1 MKPTKWWESYP
12 WRMVQTNLREIDMAD
27 MDAKTYVEDL
37 EKYHATLVTLNAAG
51 IIASYPTGLTG
62 QKQSAYLTGDSL
74 QEVIEE
80 CHKAGIKV
88 IARCDFSKVDETLY
102 EEHPDWAYRQAN
114 GQPLSYNGY
123 VQTCINGPY
132 QQEYLYEILE
142 ELFSRYDFDGLYCNM
157 SSTFV
162 VDYDL
167 KVHEPCHCRNCTE
180 LFKEQFSMEI
190 PDQNNPKD
198 PAFGKYMAFIGA
210 CSKKQKKKMYDRVKA
225 INENIAINGFDY
237 FRTEC
242 NQDVDH
248 LPWIYDASAN
258 ARRIAGPERAK
269 VVDDASAIYMAFRY
283 RHSSISRGLLEIR
296 QWQNLAYAG
305 STSVYLLG
313 TLAKSKDRSG
323 LVASVK
329 AFDFFAKHQEI
340 LQGQESAARTLL
352 IEKPLMGRNDPE
364 ADGWVQV
371 LSQLHIP
378 FDEQKIAEVSEDL
391 LQRYDAVILADV
403 NAMSD
408 SQCAMLDAFVESGG
422 RLIASG
428 MTATANERR
437 MPRKTFGLESL
448 GADEIVEKKTLQSA
462 IFLLDET
469 NVWKQCRKSQIDCI
483 VPGQY
488 VVVGNAK
495 VDAKTYLQLVPDQPF
510 GPPEICYSKEESDI
524 AGIYERDYGQ
534 GKTVHIPF
542 AIGTFYYQY
551 GYENSYIFLEDV
563 LEHIAGVRSIAPN
576 LTPMCE
582 VVVTNKEKEQMI
594 HLINLSGSFGKDNY
608 AKALPIYDIQLH
620 LSVPTGARVEA
631 LNGGQVKV
639 TENKI
644 QLDCLKVYEA
654 IRIYEG
660 GFL

>member
-27 MDAKTYVEDL
+27 MDAKAYAADL
-37 EKYHATLVTLNAAG
+37 KKYHATLVTLNAAG
-51 IIASYPTGLTG
+51 IIASYPTGLAG

-74 QEVIEE
+74 QKVIEE

-88 IARCDFSKVDETLY
+88 IARCDFSKVDEALY
-102 EEHPDWAYRQAN
+102 EEHPDWAYRQTN
-114 GQPLSYNGY
+114 GQPLIYNGY

-132 QQEYLYEILE
+132 QQDYVYEILE
-142 ELFSRYDFDGLYCNM
+142 EVFSRYDFDGLYCNM

-167 KVHEPCHCRNCTE
+167 KVHEPCHCQNCTK

-190 PDQNNPKD
+190 PDRIDPKD

-210 CSKKQKKKMYDRVKA
+210 CSKKQKKKMYERVKA

-248 LPWIYDASAN
+248 LAWIYDASAN
-258 ARRIAGPERAK
+258 ARRIAGPGRTK

-323 LVASVK
+323 LAASVK
-329 AFDFFAKHQEI
+329 AFEFFARHQEI

-364 ADGWVQV
+364 ADGWVQA
-371 LSQLHIP
+371 LTQLHIP

-391 LQRYDAVILADV
+391 LKSYDAVILADV
-403 NAMSD
+403 SAMSD
-408 SQCAMLDAFVESGG
+408 AQCTMLDAFVEAGG

-462 IFLLDET
+462 IFLLDDED
-469 NVWKQCRKSQIDCI
+469 VWRQCRESQIDCI

-488 VVVGNAK
+488 LVVGNAK
-495 VDAKTYLQLVPDQPF
+495 ADAKTYLQLVPDQPF
-510 GPPEICYSKEESDI
+510 GPPEICYSKEESEHP
-524 AGIYERDYGQ
+524 GIYERGYGK
-534 GKTVHIPF
+534 GKTVYIPF

-551 GYENSYIFLEDV
+551 GYENSYAFLEDV
-563 LEHIAGVRSIAPN
+563 LEHIAGVKSIAPT

-582 VVVTNKEKEQMI
+582 VIVTKKEKEQMI

-608 AKALPIYDIQLH
+608 TQALPIHDIRLH
-620 LSVPTGARVEA
+620 LSVPAGAQVEA
-631 LNGGQVKV
+631 LNGGQVRV
-639 TENKI
+639 TENEI
-644 QLDCLKVYEA
+644 HLDCLKRYEA

>member
-1 MKPTKWWESYP
+1 MEPTKWWETYP

-27 MDAKTYVEDL
+27 MDAKAFAKDL
-37 EKYHATLVTLNAAG
+37 KDYHATLVTFNAAG
-51 IIASYPTGLTG
+51 IIASYPTKLPG
-62 QKQSAYLTGDSL
+62 QRKSAYLTGDSL
-74 QEVIEE
+74 QDVIEE

-88 IARCDFSKVDETLY
+88 IARCDFSKIEESLY

-114 GQPLSYNGY
+114 GEPLIYNGY
-123 VQTCINGPY
+123 VQTCVNGPY
-132 QQEYLYEILE
+132 QQSYMYEILD
-142 ELFSRYDFDGLYCNM
+142 ELFSQYDFDGLYCNM

-167 KVHEPCHCRNCTE
+167 KVHEPCHCKNCTN
-180 LFKEQFSMEI
+180 LFKEQFGMEI
-190 PDQNNPKD
+190 PDSVNPRD

-210 CSKKQKKKMYDRVKA
+210 CSKKQKKEMYDRVKA
-225 INENIAINGFDY
+225 INENIAVNGFDY

-248 LPWIYDASAN
+248 LSWIYDASAN
-258 ARRIAGPERAK
+258 ARRIAGPARDK

-283 RHSSISRGLLEIR
+283 RHSSISRGLLEVR
-296 QWQNLAYAG
+296 QWQNLAYGG

-313 TLAKSKDRSG
+313 TLAKSKDKSG
-323 LVASVK
+323 LAASSK
-329 AFDFFAKHQEI
+329 AFDFFANNEEI
-340 LQGQESAARTLL
+340 LCNQESAARTLL

-364 ADGWVQV
+364 VDGWVQI

-391 LQRYDAVILADV
+391 LKSYDAVILADV

-408 SQCAMLDAFVESGG
+408 AQCAMLDAFVEAGG
-422 RLIASG
+422 KLVASG
-428 MTATANERR
+428 ATATTNERR
-437 MPRKTFGLESL
+437 MPRQTFGLKSL

-462 IFLLDET
+462 IFLLDDED
-469 NVWKQCRKSQIDCI
+469 VWKQCRESQIDCI

-488 VVVGNAK
+488 LVVGNAK
-495 VDAKTYLQLVPDQPF
+495 EDAKTYLQLVPDQPF

-524 AGIYERDYGQ
+524 SGIYESGYGK
-534 GKTVHIPF
+534 GKTVYIPF

-551 GYENSYIFLEDV
+551 GYENSYVFIQDV
-563 LEHIAGVRSIAPN
+563 LENIAGIKSIAPD

-582 VVVTNKEKEQMI
+582 VAVTKKDGEELI

-608 AKALPIYDIQLH
+608 TKALPIYDIRLH

-631 LNGGQVKV
+631 LNGGQIKV
-639 TENKI
+639 TENEI
-644 QLDCLKVYEA
+644 QLDCLNEYEA
-654 IRIYEG
+654 IRIY
-660 GFL
+660 

>member
-27 MDAKTYVEDL
+27 MDAKAYVADL
-37 EKYHATLVTLNAAG
+37 KKYHATLVTLNAAG
-51 IIASYPTGLTG
+51 IIASYPTDLAG
-62 QKQSAYLTGDSL
+62 QRQNSYLTGDSL
-74 QEVIEE
+74 DQVIEE

-88 IARCDFSKVDETLY
+88 IARCDFSKVDEALY
-102 EEHPDWAYRQAN
+102 EEHPDWAYRQAD
-114 GQPLSYNGY
+114 GQPLIYNGY
-123 VQTCINGPY
+123 VQTCINGSY
-132 QQEYLYEILE
+132 QQEYVYEILE

-167 KVHEPCHCRNCTE
+167 EVHEPCHCQNCTE
-180 LFKEQFSMEI
+180 LFKEQTGMDI
-190 PDQNNPKD
+190 PDHINPKD
-198 PAFGKYMAFIGA
+198 PVFGRYMAFIGA
-210 CSKKQKKKMYDRVKA
+210 CSKKQKQIMYERVKA
-225 INENIAINGFDY
+225 INEDIAINGFDY

-248 LPWIYDASAN
+248 LSWIYDASAN
-258 ARRIAGPERAK
+258 ARRIAGPKRSK

-305 STSVYLLG
+305 TTSVYLLG

-391 LQRYDAVILADV
+391 LQRYDSVILADV

-408 SQCAMLDAFVESGG
+408 TQCAMLDAFVESGG

-437 MPRKTFGLESL
+437 MPRKSFGLESL
-448 GADEIVEKKTLQSA
+448 GLDEIVGRETLQSA
-462 IFLLDET
+462 IFLLDDED
-469 NVWKQCRKSQIDCI
+469 VWKQCRESQIDCI
-483 VPGQY
+483 VPGEY
-488 VVVGNAK
+488 LVIGNAK
-495 VDAKTYLQLVPDQPF
+495 ADAKTYLHLLPDQPF
-510 GPPEICYSKEESDI
+510 GPPEICYPKKKSEHP
-524 AGIYERDYGQ
+524 GIYERGYGE
-534 GKTVHIPF
+534 GKTVYIPF

-551 GYENSYIFLEDV
+551 GYENSYVFLEDV
-563 LEHIAGVRSIAPN
+563 LEHIAGVKSIAPT

-582 VVVTNKEKEQMI
+582 VVVTKKDKEQMI

-608 AKALPIYDIQLH
+608 TQALPIHDIRLH
-620 LSVPTGARVEA
+620 LSVPAGAQVEA
-631 LNGGQVKV
+631 LNGGQVRV
-639 TENKI
+639 TENEI
-644 QLDCLKVYEA
+644 HLDCLKGYEA